1 MHSQDAEETG
11 GIPSAEVSAGRSS
24 VLLIW
29 LIPLAALLVGAWLVY
44 KNVTEHGPRITIYF
58 TNAEG
63 IEIEKTRVKY
73 RSVDVGRVIDLR
85 FSNDLAKVAVD
96 VELAPGTDDWLR
108 QDTRFWIVRPK
119 LDATGITGLGTLL
132 TGTYIGMD
140 PGKGDTRETTYT
152 ALAEPPV
159 LLSSDEGT
167 LYTLRA
173 PTLGSL
179 TIGSPLYFRQI
190 RVGEVVQFDLAENH
204 EYVEIEVFVRAPHD
218 AYVRRSSRFW
228 NASGVNLNIS
238 TDGVDVD
245 MESIAA
251 LLTGGIACETPKL
264 LASQDRAP
272 QGYGFTLYENRKA
285 SIERPITVGIPYLL
299 YFPETVRGL
308 NVGAPVEF
316 RGIRIGT
323 VKDISIQ
330 GELDEA
336 TVQIPV
342 LIEMEP
348 DRVLMADTELP
359 EDPQA
364 RKRKLEELS
373 DVMID
378 NMLQKG
384 LRARLIPAN
393 LLTGQLI
400 VEFDLYPESGPGEVR
415 HEGSYVVL
423 PTLPNPFSSLTD
435 SLTSIMDRINA
446 LPIDDIGAN
455 LLAASD
461 GASKLMSDDQLVGAI
476 QDMRSSIAELDR
488 LLETLNQETG
498 PLLTS
503 YRGLGDESL
512 KLVKEMRSSVV
523 QAEQTFAAVESLA
536 GENSPVGS
544 ELKRALEEISAAARS
559 IRIMADYLERHPEAL
574 LQGKGGR

>member
-1 MHSQDAEETG
+1 VE
-11 GIPSAEVSAGRSS
+11 
-24 VLLIW
+24 
-29 LIPLAALLVGAWLVY
+29 
-44 KNVTEHGPRITIYF
+44 
-58 TNAEG
+58 
-63 IEIEKTRVKY
+63 
-73 RSVDVGRVIDLR
+73 
-85 FSNDLAKVAVD
+85 
-96 VELAPGTDDWLR
+96 VELAPGTSEWLR

-140 PGKGDTRETTYT
+140 PGRGDTRETTFD
-152 ALAEPPV
+152 ALADPPV

-190 RVGEVVQFDLAENH
+190 RVGEVVQFHLAENH
-204 EYVEIEVFVRAPHD
+204 QYVEIEVFVRAPHD
-218 AYVRRSSRFW
+218 AYVHRSSRFW
-228 NASGVNLNIS
+228 NASGVNLNLS
-238 TDGVDVD
+238 TEGVEVD

-251 LLTGGIACETPKL
+251 LLTGGIAFETPRL
-264 LASQDRAP
+264 LASQGKAP
-272 QGYGFTLYENRKA
+272 QGHSFTLYENRKA
-285 SIERPITVGIPYLL
+285 SIERPITLGIPYLL

-308 NVGAPVEF
+308 NIGAPVEF
-316 RGIRIGT
+316 RGIRVGT

-330 GELDEA
+330 GELNEA

-348 DRVLMADTELP
+348 DRVLMADAELP
-359 EDPQA
+359 DDPQA

-378 NMLQKG
+378 NMLQQG

-400 VEFDLYPESGPGEVR
+400 VEFDLYPEDGPGEVR
-415 HEGSYVVL
+415 HEGPYVVL
-423 PTLPNPFSSLTD
+423 PTLPNPFSSITD
-435 SLTSIMDRINA
+435 SLTSILDRIDA
-446 LPIDDIGAN
+446 LPIDAIGAN

-461 GASKLMSDDQLVGAI
+461 GARELMSDEQLAGTAKEL
-476 QDMRSSIAELDR
+476 RSSIAELDR
-488 LLETLNQETG
+488 LLQTLNRETG

-503 YRGLGDESL
+503 YRGLGDETL
-512 KLVKEMRSSVV
+512 QLVKDMRSSVV
-523 QAEQTFAAVESLA
+523 QAEQTFAAVESIV